1 LDADSVVVVL
11 SNEVNRMELY
21 NLKRSTTWNFIASKA
36 YLNRLKEVLKD
47 VLNRPYSAQVFYQR
61 WQTTLYRIM

>member
-1 LDADSVVVVL
+1 
-11 SNEVNRMELY
+11 MELY
-21 NLKRSTTWNFIASKA
+21 NLKRSATWNFIASKA

>member
-1 LDADSVVVVL
+1 MVVL

-61 WQTTLYRIM
+61 